1 MSKFISLILTSLFLV
16 LFVCGCATNKSQSN
30 VIRFASWG
38 SKSEVDI
45 IKPLI
50 QDFEKQNPDL
60 KIEFMH
66 IPQNY
71 FQKIHLLFASNKA
84 PDVIFLNNHYL
95 PIYANAGL
103 LKSFEDEDF
112 EKENF
117 YEKSLQ
123 ALSWNGKL
131 YAIPRDIST
140 LVIFYNKNL
149 FTEKNVS
156 FPNKNWTMEDFLY
169 TAQKLTSTPD
179 VFGISFEEDVLF
191 YLPYLM
197 SYGGGI
203 LSDDLKTDISES
215 EKSVEGL
222 NFYADLRRKYHVA
235 PMKNESASATMAQMF
250 MQQRLG
256 MLLSGRWLVPKFRE
270 TVTFDWDI
278 VSFPKGNCGSI
289 TPLDSSGWAISA
301 TSKNPEGALRF
312 VKYLS
317 SKEVSEKFTKSGLI
331 VPARKDVAESQ
342 VFLDGQKPYNA
353 KVFLDA
359 VQSSKP
365 TPVSVDYRIILDNMK
380 AKNEYLFN

>member
-149 FTEKNVS
+149 FTEKNVNI
-156 FPNKNWTMEDFLY
+156 PNKNWTMEDFLY
-169 TAQKLTSTPD
+169 TAQKLTSAPD

-203 LSDDLKTDISES
+203 LSDDLKTDISEC

-222 NFYADLRRKYHVA
+222 NFYADLRKKYHVA

-270 TVTFDWDI
+270 VLQFDWDI
-278 VSFPKGNCGSI
+278 VSFPKGPNGSI
-289 TPLDSSGWAISA
+289 TPLDASGWAVSA
-301 TSKNPEGALRF
+301 NSKNPDGALRL

-317 SKEVSEKFTKSGLI
+317 SKEVSEKFTASGLI
-331 VPARKDVAESQ
+331 VPARKDVAESK

-359 VQSSKP
+359 VEFSKP
-365 TPVSVDYRIILDNMK
+365 TPVNVDYRIILDELK
-380 AKNEYLFN
+380 AKNEYIFN